1 MISDEK
7 FLEQLSVD
15 TGISKEDLTMYAIH
29 VFRDWCEK
37 RKDNDASQ
45 FGTTVSEIMLD
56 EDLKFLISAK
66 KAIREYDEDKK

>member
-15 TGISKEDLTMYAIH
+15 TGISKTDLTMYAIH

-37 RKDNDASQ
+37 RKENDASQ
-45 FGTTVSEIMLD
+45 YGIIVSEIMLV
-56 EDLKFLISAK
+56 EDLRCLVSVQKT
-66 KAIREYDEDKK
+66 IREYDENKK